1 MGKDFLDE
9 FYKMMDPL
17 GIHDKDKDGHYDF
30 FERAVVDEE
39 EREMREAYE
48 KSQEKVTTD
57 FGDDDE
63 DDFSD
68 ELDDDIDE
76 GDFENP
82 HTKMLCNDDG
92 DDDLDDIDEVDD
104 AGESDS
110 GISIELSISVSTRK
124 PSADGGVTSRREE
137 AEGTLPYLKSC
148 RELDEQDRLRM
159 RRCEFILSQNCIA
172 AQYCDE
178 LYGFE
183 LVDAVVHGHGL
194 PKEFTDYYSTDDILC
209 DLMRKIAEYNVD
221 LAVEIWAWLVK
232 EFTPYACYDEE
243 GVQDITTF
251 SLGYPDDMPKGFA
264 EKVYDYIAANTEFFL
279 SIIRERDSVLYGYE
293 QFIFMALKRNNG
305 TLAVQL
311 LQGLLDDAKI
321 KLGDKA
327 DMVSDLLDLCYTDTE
342 TGGMDAFVSFI
353 LPRLK
358 ELKNPILDKRM
369 VKWEKDI
376 EEYKES
382 LADEDD

>member
-1 MGKDFLDE
+1 MAKDFLDE

-30 FERAVVDEE
+30 FERSVVDEE
-39 EREMREAYE
+39 EREMQEAYE
-48 KSQEKVTTD
+48 RSQEKVTTD

-63 DDFSD
+63 DELADD
-68 ELDDDIDE
+68 LDDDIDE
-76 GDFENP
+76 DDFDVPQTKVAHYNDCDDDFE
-82 HTKMLCNDDG
+82 
-92 DDDLDDIDEVDD
+92 DLDELDDED
-104 AGESDS
+104 ESE
-110 GISIELSISVSTRK
+110 GGVSIQLSFSVSTRK

-148 RELDEQDRLRM
+148 GKLDEQDRLRM

-209 DLMRKIAEYNVD
+209 DLMRKIAEYDVD
-221 LAVEIWAWLVK
+221 LAVEVWAWLVK

-251 SLGYPDDMPKGFA
+251 SLGYPDDMPNGFA
-264 EKVYDYIAANTEFFL
+264 EKIYDYIVANTEFFL
-279 SIIRERDSVLYGYE
+279 AIIRERDSLLYGYE
-293 QFIFMALKRNNG
+293 QFIFMALKRDNS

-311 LQGLLDDAKI
+311 LQGVLDDTKI
-321 KLGDKA
+321 KLGNKA
-327 DMVSDLLDLCYTDTE
+327 DMVGDLLNLCYTDSE
-342 TGGMDAFVSFI
+342 TGGMNAFVSFI

-358 ELKNPILDKRM
+358 ELKNPILDKRI

-382 LADEDD
+382 LADEEE